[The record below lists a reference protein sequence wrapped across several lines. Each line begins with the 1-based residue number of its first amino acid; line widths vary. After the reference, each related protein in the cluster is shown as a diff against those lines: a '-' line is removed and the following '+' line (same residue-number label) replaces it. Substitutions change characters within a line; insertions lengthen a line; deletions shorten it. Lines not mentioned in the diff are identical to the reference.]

1 VPPSR
6 CVRCGAGT
14 RDALCTACVRYL
26 SGYHPLWL
34 DPSLLPG
41 PSILAAVAPHDEAL
55 LSIDPNADLEW
66 REARDG
72 DPATPAI
79 AIVDTLGLGQGQV
92 LLSEGD
98 AERIHAF
105 LSAMKTKSPR
115 DPRHREASAAL
126 FRHIASIPS
135 MPPHLADEYAARA
148 RSLTKPAP
156 VAPPPV
162 EPMPPAEM
170 EMPAASET
178 EEEAPPET
186 VEAPATEAP
195 EELPDAIEE
204 AIEREVDLLAPEP
217 EEPEPSPEE
226 SPHVPEEP
234 EGLPGWT
241 PEDAAAVEEAARRAQ
256 EAAARATDEAERIT
270 RIREEIERDKF
281 EIDSW
286 VQREAK
292 RIEEH
297 AAEILERERTVE
309 EKASELREKEQE
321 VVAKVSDLET
331 KEREVREKIEWAEKD
346 ERRRAV
352 MEVLD
357 TVPGMTI
364 PTAKVITNAFPDLDS
379 LKTADVKALMQC
391 QGVTDALAREI
402 RALIAPDEKE
412 VPLGYREQAHTML
425 EEGDIEGA
433 RRVLDDALRERPDDE
448 SLWVE
453 KAELLILLNR
463 PSEALHC
470 YNRVLDLNRGNKVA
484 WWAKANL
491 LFAAGRYSDTMDCLH
506 EVLQL
511 DPAKA
516 IEILLK
522 AEQLRIGGQMNEAA
536 FLFQSVLDTDPNNT
550 RAILGLADCMQALG
564 DTDASESLVTRA
576 LGRDPANPGA
586 LYRKGTLLNRK
597 GRWGAALQLY
607 NRAIALAWN
616 YPDAWVG
623 KGEIHLKRGRNKEA
637 LEAFTKALEFANARI
652 DAWLGKAQAHW
663 ALGDKES
670 AKASLDR
677 AIQIDPDSREVKW
690 VAELFKGAEA
700 EPWGELP
707 AEFKAFIEAVEP
719 EAEDAA
725 TLGLLAEMALE
736 GGDPEMAI
744 LRYDQALVKDPR
756 SVDAWTG
763 KGIAL
768 QYREKYTEALACYDK
783 ALLLRPNHEL
793 ASKWRQTCLR
803 RMEGTMS

>member
-1 VPPSR
+1 M
-6 CVRCGAGT
+6 
-14 RDALCTACVRYL
+14 RYL

-34 DPSLLPG
+34 DPSLLPD
-41 PSILAAVAPHDEAL
+41 PSILAAVAPRDEAL

-79 AIVDTLGLGQGQV
+79 AIVDALGLGQGQV

-105 LSAMKTKSPR
+105 LSATKAKSPR
-115 DPRHREASAAL
+115 DPRYREVLAAL

-170 EMPAASET
+170 EMPAVPET

-195 EELPDAIEE
+195 EALPEEIEQ

-226 SPHVPEEP
+226 RPPVPEEP
-234 EGLPGWT
+234 EGLPGRT
-241 PEDAAAVEEAARRAQ
+241 PEEAAAVEEAARRAQ

-281 EIDSW
+281 EIGSW

-364 PTAKVITNAFPDLDS
+364 PTAKAITNAFPDLDS
-379 LKTADVKALMQC
+379 LQTADVKALMQC

-402 RALIAPDEKE
+402 RALIAPGEKE
-412 VPLGYREQAHTML
+412 VPLDYREQAHTML

-470 YNRVLDLNRGNKVA
+470 YNRALDLNRGNKVA

-506 EVLQL
+506 EVLRL

-576 LGRDPANPGA
+576 LGKDPANPGA

-616 YPDAWVG
+616 YPDAWIG
-623 KGEIHLKRGRNKEA
+623 KGEIHLKRERYKEA
-637 LEAFTKALEFANARI
+637 LEAFNKALEFANARI

-690 VAELFKGAEA
+690 VAEMFTGAEA
-700 EPWGELP
+700 EPREELP

-719 EAEDAA
+719 EREDAA

-756 SVDAWTG
+756 SADAWTG

-793 ASKWRQTCLR
+793 ANKWRQTCLR
-803 RMEGTMS
+803 RMEGTS

>member
-1 VPPSR
+1 MPPSR
-6 CVRCGAGT
+6 CVRCGAET

-41 PSILAAVAPHDEAL
+41 PSILAAVAPRDEAL

-170 EMPAASET
+170 EMPAPLET

-195 EELPDAIEE
+195 EELPEEIEE
-204 AIEREVDLLAPEP
+204 AIEGEVDLLAPEP

-281 EIDSW
+281 EIGSW

-364 PTAKVITNAFPDLDS
+364 PTAKVITNAFPDLGS

-402 RALIAPDEKE
+402 RAFIAPDEKE

-768 QYREKYTEALACYDK
+768 QHREMYAEALVCYDK
-783 ALLLRPNHEL
+783 ALLLRPDHEL
-793 ASKWRQTCLR
+793 ANRWRQTCLR